1 MADVSFIECTSLN
14 FSYDI
19 MGLVTVSYTMV
30 HTNADITV
38 RSNISAGGQTF
49 RGYIVD
55 ASMSTV
61 PNAMGWYET
70 NITMVATTN

>member
-30 HTNADITV
+30 HTNASLTV
-38 RSNISAGGQTF
+38 KDSISAGNQIF
-49 RGYIVD
+49 SGYILD
-55 ASMSTV
+55 ASMTTV
-61 PNAMGWYET
+61 PNAIGWYET
-70 NITMVATTN
+70 HVTMIATTN